1 MQKAILHIFFK
12 PCQNITGESMFITI
26 VRTAILYFFVIL
38 GLRIMGKRQVGDM
51 QPGELVITILI
62 SEIAAIPIDDINK
75 PVISGILAIFTL
87 VVIEIIISFFT
98 MKFIKFRR
106 LVNGNSAVII
116 KDGVIDQW
124 LLKRLRITVP
134 DIMEVLRGQNVF
146 DLSRVSYAILE
157 TNGSLSV
164 LLKSP
169 YQTAEA
175 KDLGCNKDSSALP
188 VLVIS
193 DGVIIEDA
201 LKLAETN
208 KKQIFSRLREQKLKI
223 KDVFI
228 MTIDKNGEHLI
239 VKKDMR

>member
-1 MQKAILHIFFK
+1 
-12 PCQNITGESMFITI
+12 MFITI

-75 PVISGILAIFTL
+75 PVITGILAIFTL
-87 VVIEIIISFFT
+87 VVVEILISFLT
-98 MKFIKFRR
+98 MKFINFRK
-106 LVNGNSAVII
+106 LVNGDSAVII
-116 KDGVIDQW
+116 KDGIIDQK
-124 LLKRLRITVP
+124 LLRRLRITVP
-134 DIMEVLRGQNVF
+134 DIMEVLRGQDVF
-146 DLSRVSYAILE
+146 DLNRVSYAILE

-169 YQTAEA
+169 YQTTEA
-175 KDLGCNKDSSALP
+175 KDLGCNADSSTLP

-193 DGVIIEDA
+193 DGVIIKDA
-201 LKLAETN
+201 LSLAQTDR
-208 KKQIFSRLREQKLKI
+208 KQIYSKLQEQKLKI

-228 MTIDKNGEHLI
+228 MTIDKNGESCI
-239 VKKDMR
+239 VKKDGT